1 MTGSREKTSGRQIA
15 LVVGVQLSLLA
26 AWELLARSGALGLSV
41 PALSSIVKVYGQP
54 RFAALLYRSAM
65 ATGKSALT
73 GLIVGTAIGFV
84 TALVAHLLP
93 PLRPGLDRLAV
104 TINAIPA
111 VALGPIFILMVSR
124 ELTPAL
130 LATIPVS
137 FLVYVAVTSGLRTAS
152 QGLGRM
158 MITFGAGKLKRL
170 FYLEI
175 PSALPSFLGGVKV
188 SMTAAM
194 IGAIVGEWFGAPTG
208 LGIVILNTMQNFEI
222 PLMWAAVLLVAGLAL
237 SGYGIAHLVERF
249 VTRRFA

>member
-1 MTGSREKTSGRQIA
+1 MTGPRDKAGGNQVA
-15 LVVGVQLSLLA
+15 LIVSVQLCLLA

-41 PALSSIVKVYGQP
+41 PALSRVLQVYTQP

-65 ATGKSALT
+65 ATGKSALA
-73 GLIVGTAIGFV
+73 GLLIGIAVGIV

-137 FLVYVAVTSGLRTAS
+137 FFIYIAVSSGLRTAS
-152 QGLGRM
+152 AGLGRM
-158 MITFGAGKLKRL
+158 MTTFGAGRLKRL

-222 PLMWAAVLLVAGLAL
+222 PLMWAAVSLVAGLAL
-237 SGYGIAHLVERF
+237 TGYGVAHLLERF
-249 VTRRFA
+249 VARRFA

>member
-1 MTGSREKTSGRQIA
+1 MTESHERISCRQIA
-15 LVVGVQLSLLA
+15 LIVAVQLCLLA
-26 AWELLARSGALGLSV
+26 AWELLARAGALGLSV
-41 PALSSIVKVYGQP
+41 PALSKVAQVFMEP
-54 RFAALLYRSAM
+54 RFAALLYRSAL
-65 ATGKSALT
+65 ATGKSALAGLLIGIAT
-73 GLIVGTAIGFV
+73 GIV

-137 FLVYVAVTSGLRTAS
+137 FLIYIAVSSGLRTAS
-152 QGLGRM
+152 TGLGRM
-158 MITFGAGKLKRL
+158 MTTFGAGRLKRL

-175 PSALPSFLGGVKV
+175 PSALPSFLSGVKV

-237 SGYGIAHLVERF
+237 SGYGIAHLLERF
-249 VTRRFA
+249 VARRFA

>member
-1 MTGSREKTSGRQIA
+1 MMEPREKTSISQIA
-15 LVVGVQLSLLA
+15 LIVAVQLCLLA
-26 AWELLARSGALGLSV
+26 GWEVLARSGTLGLSV
-41 PALSSIVKVYGQP
+41 PALSRVLHVYTQP
-54 RFAALLYRSAM
+54 RFEGLLYRSAM

-73 GLIVGTAIGFV
+73 GLLVGIAIGVV

-104 TINAIPA
+104 TLNAIPA
-111 VALGPIFILMVSR
+111 IALGPIFILMVSR

-137 FLVYVAVTSGLRTAS
+137 FLIYIAVSSGLRTAS
-152 QGLGRM
+152 TGLGRM
-158 MITFGAGKLKRL
+158 MTTFGAGRLKRL

-222 PLMWAAVLLVAGLAL
+222 PLMWAAVLLVAWLAL
-237 SGYGIAHLVERF
+237 TGYGIAHLLERF
-249 VTRRFA
+249 VARRFA

>member
-1 MTGSREKTSGRQIA
+1 MNGPREKTSIGQITLIVA
-15 LVVGVQLSLLA
+15 VQLCLLA
-26 AWELLARSGALGLSV
+26 GWELLARSGALGLSI
-41 PALSSIVKVYGQP
+41 PALSRVAQVFVRP

-65 ATGKSALT
+65 ATGKSALA
-73 GLIVGTAIGFV
+73 GLLIGIAIGIV
-84 TALVAHLLP
+84 TALIAHLLP

-124 ELTPAL
+124 ELTPSL

-137 FLVYVAVTSGLRTAS
+137 FLIYIAVSSGLRTAS
-152 QGLGRM
+152 TGLGRM
-158 MITFGAGKLKRL
+158 MTTFGAGRLKRL

-222 PLMWAAVLLVAGLAL
+222 PLMWAAVLLVAELAL
-237 SGYGIAHLVERF
+237 SGYGIAHLLER
-249 VTRRFA
+249 VVARRFA

>member
-1 MTGSREKTSGRQIA
+1 MTGS
-15 LVVGVQLSLLA
+15 
-26 AWELLARSGALGLSV
+26 
-41 PALSSIVKVYGQP
+41 P
-54 RFAALLYRSAM
+54 
-65 ATGKSALT
+65 
-73 GLIVGTAIGFV
+73 
-84 TALVAHLLP
+84 LP
-93 PLRPGLDRLAV
+93 
-104 TINAIPA
+104 INAIPA

-124 ELTPAL
+124 ELTPSL

-137 FLVYVAVTSGLRTAS
+137 FLIYVAVSSGLRTAS
-152 QGLGRM
+152 TGLGRM
-158 MITFGAGKLKRL
+158 MTTFGAGKVKRL

-237 SGYGIAHLVERF
+237 FGYGIAHLLERF
-249 VTRRFA
+249 VVRRFA

>member
-1 MTGSREKTSGRQIA
+1 MTGAHERTSLRQIA
-15 LVVGVQLSLLA
+15 MIVAVQLWLLA
-26 AWELLARSGALGLSV
+26 AWELLARSGALGLSI
-41 PALSSIVKVYGQP
+41 PALSRIAQVFTQP
-54 RFAALLYRSAM
+54 RFASLLYRSAM
-65 ATGKSALT
+65 ATGKSALG
-73 GLIVGTAIGFV
+73 GLLIGTAIGIV

-137 FLVYVAVTSGLRTAS
+137 FLIYIAVSSGLRTAS
-152 QGLGRM
+152 TGLGRM
-158 MITFGAGKLKRL
+158 MTTFGAGKLKRL

-237 SGYGIAHLVERF
+237 SGYGIAHLLERF

>member
-1 MTGSREKTSGRQIA
+1 VSEPHEKIRISQITLIVA
-15 LVVGVQLSLLA
+15 VQLCLLA

-41 PALSSIVKVYGQP
+41 PALSRVAQVYTQP
-54 RFAALLYRSAM
+54 RFEALLFRSAM

-73 GLIVGTAIGFV
+73 GLVVGTAIGIV

-124 ELTPAL
+124 ELTPSL

-137 FLVYVAVTSGLRTAS
+137 FLIYIAVSSGLRTAS
-152 QGLGRM
+152 TGLGRM
-158 MITFGAGKLKRL
+158 MTTFGAGRLKRL

-222 PLMWAAVLLVAGLAL
+222 PLMWAAVVLVAGLAL
-237 SGYGIAHLVERF
+237 FGYGIAHLLERF